1 MLPIIEVTLSFVIL
15 ILVITELYIFIT
27 GTEGKDPVVL
37 KKSLKQSTIL
47 HVAIIVVCIVSGIID
62 TVLRDYF
69 GLACVSIIAGLSA
82 YGVFRNNKR
91 MENLEESRQSNL

>member
-1 MLPIIEVTLSFVIL
+1 MLPTIEIILSFVIL

-27 GTEGKDPVVL
+27 GTEGNGSAIL

-62 TVLRDYF
+62 AVLRDYF

>member
-1 MLPIIEVTLSFVIL
+1 MLPTIEIILSFVIL
-15 ILVITELYIFIT
+15 ILIMTELYIFIT
-27 GTEGKDPVVL
+27 GTEGKDPVAL

-47 HVAIIVVCIVSGIID
+47 HVAIIIVCIVSGILGA
-62 TVLRDYF
+62 VLRDYF